1 MQAYTILT
9 LSEYYISN
17 LLCYRLVA
25 NVLLAKKIA
34 PAQDLDWGALAKWV
48 LSMQEDNDEKTV
60 FWAGWLR
67 QLWHD
72 TGLSDFVG
80 KTQQVAKKDSHDAV
94 NNVYRV
100 SNTARGNRGPE
111 IATPGLTANPNPDP
125 GPPERH
131 QQIDRS
137 GEEIAGDC

>member
-1 MQAYTILT
+1 MQSYIILAN
-9 LSEYYISN
+9 SEYYIPN
-17 LLCYRLVA
+17 FLCYRLVA

-34 PAQDLDWGALAKWV
+34 PAQDLDGGAFAKCI
-48 LSMQEDNDEKTV
+48 LSMQEGNDEKMF

-80 KTQQVAKKDSHDAV
+80 RNQQVAEEDSYDAV

-100 SNTARGNRGPE
+100 SNTARGARGPE
-111 IATPGLTANPNPDP
+111 ISTGGLTANPNPNP
-125 GPPERH
+125 GPLERH

-137 GEEIAGDC
+137 CEEMAGDC